1 MFVKRVGV
9 SLIIAVV
16 VGCGAPSKQNPTS
29 TTSSLAVSGDW
40 NLLISD
46 SASVPMLTIG
56 IQLVQSGNLI
66 TGSEIPYTGSTGYGG
81 GCAPVISG
89 PISGKANGN
98 NIELFSPG
106 GANAH
111 MPVDSG
117 PSGPFSFTGTYSG
130 GVIRGTWAQSNECIG
145 GGVGVFTRQ

>member
-81 GCAPVISG
+81 G
-89 PISGKANGN
+89 
-98 NIELFSPG
+98 
-106 GANAH
+106 NAH